1 LEGLAG
7 SAVASVALGY
17 RGRKP
22 ALPENEPKEAFIVP
36 NFHPASCGWLTTF
49 SKERV
54 YCANTYL
61 DHLDRVRDD
70 PNYKFALSEVNNMI
84 AIMNFQPARIEEIK
98 QRAKEGRVE
107 LVNANFLE
115 MTVNLAGGEAL
126 LKEGVEGLR
135 WQEQIM
141 GIHPRLMWVIDTCG
155 LHDQMGQISSGLGL
169 EAMVYER
176 MNKTGSTIHWAESP
190 DGSRILALCPDGYAS
205 FSSLFNT
212 KGPLSTDALRKLEQE
227 LAEWAKKTPD
237 GAPVLVLAG
246 SGDYSPAPL
255 RKEYPKEFL
264 EQWKQVF
271 PQTTIHIAVV
281 SDYLD
286 AILPGIKSGQIKIPT
301 MKGGT
306 GYTFDAFWIECPRVK
321 TSYRRNEQG
330 LQAAETIST
339 IASLHSGFTYPT
351 QTLYESWILMLLNMD
366 RNTLWG
372 SAAGF
377 VYESEN
383 SWDVHD
389 RMEYVETSNKKV
401 QAAALSAIS
410 PEGEA
415 VALFNPLNWERNDP
429 VMLEL
434 PDGKGL
440 EGAVCQPAAEPRQP
454 GSADPR
460 PAAQSLRPAAQSRLL
475 ATGRAAGR
483 FWDPGLVEG
492 KTLCSP
498 RLPSVGVAGVKLE
511 AKSLATSK
519 KIELPESIETSHYT
533 ARLDWKTGALVSLKL
548 RPSGREILGGP
559 ANVIVAEKPKPQ
571 KEDYGDFMSWRPE
584 RTRLASSSDFKPVVT
599 VSRGPLATTV
609 ELASEFYGGG
619 PSRRV
624 LRFYKDFP
632 RIDFETEVQDI
643 PNITVVVA
651 EFPLAEDIDEVRR
664 GIPCGFSHGAWAK
677 PNSNLVGWTKGIV
690 PAVRWSHYS
699 LAGGGGVAILDRGL
713 TGRELNER
721 TPIIYLLNAT
731 DKYYGYP
738 NAWLSGKG
746 RHRLEYALVA
756 HEGPWEQARIPQMA
770 WEYNCPPVLVAGRKA
785 LAAKSF
791 LRTSSNV
798 IVEVARREGKDIEV
812 RMTEC
817 LGLPGT
823 AEVTLNLPHQGAALT
838 DLRGR
843 NPKPLAGSGPTYR
856 FPVRPLQIVTIH
868 FHAAS
873 PVEEIKPVTEWDKFV
888 PEAKRA
894 ALHAYGSYKGHPPRG
909 DEPQT

>member
-1 LEGLAG
+1 MSKKSFRNSVSRREFLGGLAG
-7 SAVASVALGY
+7 SAVAGMGLVTKAGSPAALG
-17 RGRKP
+17 
-22 ALPENEPKEAFIVP
+22 ENAAKEAFIVP

-84 AIMNFQPARIEEIK
+84 AIMNFQPQRIEEIK

-205 FSSLFNT
+205 FSSFFST
-212 KGPLSTDALRKLEQE
+212 KDPLSTGELQKLEDE
-227 LAEWAKKTPD
+227 LGEWAKKTPD

-246 SGDYSPAPL
+246 SGDYSQAPL
-255 RKEYPKEFL
+255 RKEYPKEFV
-264 EQWKQVF
+264 EQWKQLF
-271 PQTTIHIAVV
+271 PQSKIHIAIV
-281 SDYLD
+281 SEYLD

-306 GYTFDAFWIECPRVK
+306 GYTFDAFWIECPQVK
-321 TSYRRNEQG
+321 TSYRRNEHG

-339 IASLHSGFTYPT
+339 IASLHSGFTYPV

-372 SAAGF
+372 SAGGMVF
-377 VYESEN
+377 ESEN

-389 RMEYVETSNKKV
+389 RMEYVGTSNKKV
-401 QAAALSAIS
+401 HAAALSSIS

-429 VMLEL
+429 VVVEL

-440 EGAVCQPAAEPRQP
+440 EGVICQTTP
-454 GSADPR
+454 D
-460 PAAQSLRPAAQSRLL
+460 
-475 ATGRAAGR
+475 
-483 FWDPGLVEG
+483 G
-492 KTLCSP
+492 KTLCSL
-498 RLPSVGVAGVKLE
+498 RLPSVGVAGVRLE
-511 AKSLATSK
+511 TKSPETSK
-519 KIELPESIETSHYT
+519 KIELPESMETGHYT
-533 ARLDWKTGALVSLKL
+533 ARVDWKTGALVSLKL
-548 RPSGREILGGP
+548 KPSGREILGGP

-571 KEDYGDFMSWRPE
+571 KEDYGDFMSWRPD
-584 RTRLASSSDFKPVVT
+584 RTRLASSSDFKPTVT
-599 VSRGPLATTV
+599 VSSGPLATTV
-609 ELASEFYGGG
+609 EVVSEFYGGA

-624 LRFYKDFP
+624 MRFYKDFP

-643 PNITVVVA
+643 PNITVVVS
-651 EFPLAEDIDEVRR
+651 EFPLAEDIEEVRR

-677 PNSNLVGWTKGIV
+677 PDPNLVGWTKGIV

-731 DKYYGYP
+731 DKYYEYP

-746 RHRLEYALVA
+746 RHHLEYALVA
-756 HEGPWEQARIPQMA
+756 HEGPWDQARIPQMA

-785 LAAKSF
+785 MAAKSF
-791 LRTSSNV
+791 VHTSSNV
-798 IVEVARREGKDIEV
+798 IIEVVRREGKDIEM
-812 RMTEC
+812 RLTEC

-823 AEVTLNLPHQGAALT
+823 AEVTMSLPHRGAALT

-843 NPKPLAGSGPTYR
+843 NPKPLVGSGPTYR

-873 PVEEIKPVTEWDKFV
+873 TVEEIKPVTEWDKFV
-888 PEAKRA
+888 PEPKRA
-894 ALHAYGSYKGHPPRG
+894 ALHAYGNYKGHPPRG

>member
-1 LEGLAG
+1 MSKKSFRNSVSRREFLGGLAG
-7 SAVASVALGY
+7 SAVAGMGLVTKAGSPAALG
-17 RGRKP
+17 
-22 ALPENEPKEAFIVP
+22 ENAAKEAFIVP

-84 AIMNFQPARIEEIK
+84 AIMNFQPQRIEEIK

-205 FSSLFNT
+205 FSSFFST
-212 KGPLSTDALRKLEQE
+212 KDPLSTGELQKLEDE
-227 LAEWAKKTPD
+227 LGEWAKKTPD

-246 SGDYSPAPL
+246 SGDYSQAPL
-255 RKEYPKEFL
+255 RKEYPKEFV
-264 EQWKQVF
+264 EQWKQLF
-271 PQTTIHIAVV
+271 PQSKIHIAIV
-281 SDYLD
+281 SEYLD

-306 GYTFDAFWIECPRVK
+306 GYTFDAFWIECPQVK
-321 TSYRRNEQG
+321 TSYRRNEHG

-339 IASLHSGFTYPT
+339 IASLHSGFTYPV

-372 SAAGF
+372 SAGGM

-389 RMEYVETSNKKV
+389 RMEYVGTSNQKV
-401 QAAALSAIS
+401 HAAALSSIS

-415 VALFNPLNWERNDP
+415 AALFNPLNWERNDP
-429 VMLEL
+429 VVVEL

-440 EGAVCQPAAEPRQP
+440 EGVICQTTP
-454 GSADPR
+454 D
-460 PAAQSLRPAAQSRLL
+460 
-475 ATGRAAGR
+475 
-483 FWDPGLVEG
+483 G
-492 KTLCSP
+492 KTLCSL
-498 RLPSVGVAGVKLE
+498 RLPSVGVAGVRLE
-511 AKSLATSK
+511 TKSPDTSK
-519 KIELPESIETSHYT
+519 KIELPESMETRHYT
-533 ARLDWKTGALVSLKL
+533 ARIDWKAGALVSLKL
-548 RPSGREILGGP
+548 KPSGREILGGP

-571 KEDYGDFMSWRPE
+571 KEDYGDFMSWRPD
-584 RTRLASSSDFKPVVT
+584 RTRLASSSDFKPTVT
-599 VSRGPLATTV
+599 VSSGPLATTV
-609 ELASEFYGGG
+609 EVVSEFYGGA

-624 LRFYKDFP
+624 IRFYKDFP

-643 PNITVVVA
+643 PNITVVVS
-651 EFPLAEDIDEVRR
+651 EFPLAEDIEEVRR
-664 GIPCGFSHGAWAK
+664 GIPCGFSHAAWAK
-677 PNSNLVGWTKGIV
+677 PNPNLVGWTKGIV

-731 DKYYGYP
+731 DKYYEYP

-746 RHRLEYALVA
+746 RHHLEYALVA
-756 HEGPWEQARIPQMA
+756 HEGPWDQARIPQMA

-785 LAAKSF
+785 MAAKSF
-791 LRTSSNV
+791 VHTSSNV
-798 IVEVARREGKDIEV
+798 IIEVVRREGKDIEM
-812 RMTEC
+812 RLTEC

-823 AEVTLNLPHQGAALT
+823 AEVTMSLPHRGAALT

-843 NPKPLAGSGPTYR
+843 NPKPPVGSGPTYR
-856 FPVRPLQIVTIH
+856 FPVRPQQIVTIH

-873 PVEEIKPVTEWDKFV
+873 AVEEIKPVTEWDKFV
-888 PEAKRA
+888 PEPKRA
-894 ALHAYGSYKGHPPRG
+894 ALHAYGNYKGHPPRG

>member
-1 LEGLAG
+1 MSKESLRDSISRREFLGGLAG
-7 SAVASVALGY
+7 SAVASVALGCG
-17 RGRKP
+17 GRKP
-22 ALPENEPKEAFIVP
+22 ALPENTPREAFIVP

-84 AIMNFQPARIEEIK
+84 AIMNFQPQRTEEIK

-135 WQEQIM
+135 WQEQVM

-155 LHDQMGQISSGLGL
+155 LHDQMAQISAGLGL

-205 FSSLFNT
+205 FSSLFST
-212 KGPLSTDALRKLEQE
+212 KDPLSTDELRKLGEE
-227 LAEWAKKTPD
+227 LAEWAKKTPE

-246 SGDYSPAPL
+246 SGDYSQAPL
-255 RKEYPKEFL
+255 RKEYPSEFL
-264 EQWKQVF
+264 AQWNQVL
-271 PQTTIHIAVV
+271 PQTKIHIAIL

-286 AILPGIKSGQIKIPT
+286 TILPGIKSSEIKIPT

-321 TSYRRNEQG
+321 ISYRRNEHG
-330 LQAAETIST
+330 LQTAETIST
-339 IASLHSGFTYPT
+339 VASLRSGFAYPT

-372 SAAGF
+372 SAAGM
-377 VYESEN
+377 VYESES

-389 RMEYVETSNKKV
+389 RMEYVETSNKEV
-401 QAAALSAIS
+401 QAAALGSIS
-410 PEGEA
+410 SEGEG
-415 VALFNPLNWERNDP
+415 VTLFNPLNWERNDP
-429 VMLEL
+429 FTMEL
-434 PDGKGL
+434 PEGKSL
-440 EGAVCQPAAEPRQP
+440 EGAVCE
-454 GSADPR
+454 
-460 PAAQSLRPAAQSRLL
+460 
-475 ATGRAAGR
+475 TAAG
-483 FWDPGLVEG
+483 GG
-492 KTLCSP
+492 TLCSL
-498 RLPSVGVAGVKLE
+498 RLPSVSVAGLKLE
-511 AKSLATSK
+511 ARSPETPA
-519 KIELPESIETSHYT
+519 KIDLPDTIETRHYT
-533 ARLDWKTGALVSLKL
+533 ARLDWNTGALVSLKL
-548 RPSGREILGGP
+548 KPSGREILGGP

-571 KEDYGDFMSWRPE
+571 KDDYGDFISWRPD
-584 RTRLASSSDFKPVVT
+584 RTRLASSNDFKPTVT
-599 VSRGPLATTV
+599 VSSGAFATTV
-609 ELASEFYGGG
+609 EVVSEFYGGG

-624 LRFYKDFP
+624 LRFYPEFP
-632 RIDFETEVQDI
+632 RIDFETELQDI

-651 EFPLAEDIDEVRR
+651 EFPLAEDIAEVRR

-677 PNSNLVGWTKGIV
+677 PNPNLVGWTKGIV
-690 PAVRWSHYS
+690 PAVRWSHYH

-746 RHRLEYALVA
+746 PHHLEYALVV
-756 HEGPWEQARIPQMA
+756 HEGAWDQGRIPQMA
-770 WEYNCPPVLVAGRKA
+770 WEYNCPPVLVAGRQA
-785 LAAKSF
+785 MASKSF
-791 LRTSSNV
+791 VSTSNNL
-798 IVEVARREGKDIEV
+798 IVEVVRREGKDIEMRV
-812 RMTEC
+812 TEC
-817 LGLPGT
+817 LGFPGP
-823 AEVTLNLPHQGAALT
+823 AVVTLNLPHQGAALT

-843 NPKPLAGSGPTYR
+843 NPTPLAGSGPTYR
-856 FPVRPLQIVTIH
+856 FPVRPQQIVTIR
-868 FHAAS
+868 FQAAS
-873 PVEEIKPVTEWDKFV
+873 SVEEIEPVTEWDKFV
-888 PEAKRA
+888 PQAKRV
-894 ALHAYGSYKGHPPRG
+894 ALHAYGNYKGHPPRG
-909 DEPQT
+909 DQPQT

>member
-1 LEGLAG
+1 MSKKSSRISVSRREFLGGLAG
-7 SAVASVALGY
+7 SAVASVGLGC
-17 RGRKP
+17 RSRKP
-22 ALPENEPKEAFIVP
+22 ALPENAPKEAFIVP

-84 AIMNFQPARIEEIK
+84 AIMNFQPQRIEEIK

-115 MTVNLAGGEAL
+115 MTVSLAGGEAL

-176 MNKTGSTIHWAESP
+176 MNKTDSTIHWAESA

-205 FSSLFNT
+205 FSSLFTT
-212 KGPLSTDALRKLEQE
+212 KGRLSTDELRKLEEE
-227 LAEWAKKTPD
+227 LAEWAKKTPE

-246 SGDYSPAPL
+246 SGDYSQAPL

-264 EQWKQVF
+264 EEWNQVF
-271 PQTTIHIAVV
+271 PQTKIHIAVV

-321 TSYRRNEQG
+321 TSYRTNEHG

-339 IASLHSGFTYPT
+339 IASLRSGFAYPT
-351 QTLYESWILMLLNMD
+351 QALYESWILMLLNMD

-372 SAAGF
+372 SAGGM

-383 SWDVHD
+383 SWDVRD
-389 RMEYVETSNKKV
+389 RMEYVETRNKKV
-401 QAAALSAIS
+401 HTAALSSIS

-429 VMLEL
+429 VVLEL
-434 PDGKGL
+434 PEGKGPA
-440 EGAVCQPAAEPRQP
+440 GAVCETA
-454 GSADPR
+454 
-460 PAAQSLRPAAQSRLL
+460 
-475 ATGRAAGR
+475 AAG
-483 FWDPGLVEG
+483 
-492 KTLCSP
+492 KALCSL
-498 RLPSVGVAGVKLE
+498 RLPSVGVAGVGLE
-511 AKSLATSK
+511 SKSPETSK
-519 KIELPESIETSHYT
+519 KIELPESIETRHYT
-533 ARLDWKTGALVSLKL
+533 ARIDPKTGALVSLKL
-548 RPSGREILGGP
+548 KPSGREILGGP
-559 ANVIVAEKPKPQ
+559 ANVIVAEKPKEQ
-571 KEDYGDFMSWRPE
+571 KEDDYGNFMTWRPD
-584 RTRLASSSDFKPVVT
+584 RTRLASSSDFKPTIT
-599 VSRGPLATTV
+599 VSSGPLATTV
-609 ELASEFYGGG
+609 EVAGEFCGGA

-624 LRFYKDFP
+624 MRFYNDFP

-643 PNITVVVA
+643 PNITVVVS
-651 EFPLAEDIDEVRR
+651 EFPLAQDIEEVRR

-677 PNSNLVGWTKGIV
+677 PNPNLVGWTKGIT
-690 PAVRWSHYS
+690 PAVRWTHYS

-713 TGRELNER
+713 SGRELNDR

-731 DKYYGYP
+731 DTYYAYP
-738 NAWLSGKG
+738 NSWLSGKG
-746 RHRLEYALVA
+746 RHHLEYALVA
-756 HEGPWEQARIPQMA
+756 HEGLWDQARIPQMA
-770 WEYNCPPVLVAGRKA
+770 WEYNSSPVLVAGRKA

-791 LRTSSNV
+791 LRTSNNV
-798 IVEVARREGKDIEV
+798 IVEVARREGNAIEV
-812 RMTEC
+812 RLTEC

-823 AEVTLNLPHQGAALT
+823 AEVTLSLPHRGAALT

-843 NPKPLAGSGPTYR
+843 NPMPLAGSGPTYR
-856 FPVRPLQIVTIH
+856 FPVRPLQIVTVH

-873 PVEEIKPVTEWDKFV
+873 SVEEIKPVTEWDKFV

-894 ALHAYGSYKGHPPRG
+894 ALHAYASYKGHPPRG
-909 DEPQT
+909 DEPQM